1 MRFKEGKED
10 VEDDPRCGRPAT
22 SRTEENVEFV
32 RQKLHGDRRLNDC
45 KCVGHELQEG
55 VNNHY
60 ERSGDE
66 EDLCGSSSD
75 VAERGAE
82 RAAWAVES

>member
-1 MRFKEGKED
+1 MRFMEGKED

-45 KCVGHELQEG
+45 KC
-55 VNNHY
+55 
-60 ERSGDE
+60 
-66 EDLCGSSSD
+66 
-75 VAERGAE
+75 AARGRE
-82 RAAWAVES
+82 HSLRKIWG